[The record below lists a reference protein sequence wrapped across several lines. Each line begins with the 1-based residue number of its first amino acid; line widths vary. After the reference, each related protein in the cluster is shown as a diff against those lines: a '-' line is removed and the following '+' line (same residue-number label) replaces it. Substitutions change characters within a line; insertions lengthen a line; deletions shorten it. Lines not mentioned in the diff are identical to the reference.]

1 MTQADLIS
9 PVRFLAR
16 LPQHL
21 PRVPRM
27 LQGLYYAGIR
37 NRERQLSLAW
47 ALERATRLFPDSPAL
62 MDESRR
68 LSYPSSTPGPT
79 AWPGP
84 SRPTACAMAMWS
96 R

>member
-37 NRERQLSLAW
+37 NRERQLSLGW
-47 ALERATRLFPDSPAL
+47 A
-62 MDESRR
+62 
-68 LSYPSSTPGPT
+68 PGARHPPVPRQ
-79 AWPGP
+79 PG
-84 SRPTACAMAMWS
+84 TDG
-96 R
+96 